1 MNRIPFTEYKKNLII
16 LFMVFTVSS
25 CTMTIPISG
34 EPIQSVQRTDKET
47 QKVESLNSNKVKAA
61 ETAKVKQEEKEKKAE
76 SQPTQDEGKG
86 GGTN

>member
-1 MNRIPFTEYKKNLII
+1 MKNLII
-16 LFMVFTVSS
+16 LFMVFTLSA

>member
-1 MNRIPFTEYKKNLII
+1 MKNLII
-16 LFMVFTVSS
+16 LFMVFTLSS

-76 SQPTQDEGKG
+76 SQPTQDDGSGVEQYDF
-86 GGTN
+86 TITILSE

>member
-1 MNRIPFTEYKKNLII
+1 MKNLII

-76 SQPTQDEGKG
+76 SQPTQDEGRG

>member
-1 MNRIPFTEYKKNLII
+1 MKNLII
-16 LFMVFTVSS
+16 LFMVFTLSS

-34 EPIQSVQRTDKET
+34 EPIQSVQITDKET

-76 SQPTQDEGKG
+76 SQPSQDEGKG

>member
-16 LFMVFTVSS
+16 LFMVFTLSS